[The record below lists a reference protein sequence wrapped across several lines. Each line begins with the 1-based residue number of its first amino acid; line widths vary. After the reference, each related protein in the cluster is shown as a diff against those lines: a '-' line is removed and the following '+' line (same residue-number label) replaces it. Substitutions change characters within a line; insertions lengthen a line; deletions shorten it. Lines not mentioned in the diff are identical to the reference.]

1 MMLLNRSSAPIAGEL
16 NGVMGIGRT
25 HSQTHGSGRG
35 GCHPAWPIIVL
46 SATFGAMSLALPRPA
61 SAQGLFDFLFGG
73 FQQRP
78 PQEESYPAPPAPGIG
93 RVAPAPLGQES
104 LNDSGGSTGHTVA
117 YCVRL
122 CDGQHFPVEQIVN
135 GTPAET
141 CRAICPYSKTKVFFG
156 SEIGAAVAQDGQR
169 YSALETAYLYRKQL
183 VTSCTCNGKDAFG
196 LTSFDVRRDPT
207 LRPGD
212 IVSTNEGLLAFTGR
226 STQGAAFTP
235 VNPAT
240 LPPDI
245 KPGSSP
251 TRVPAAS
258 VEPAAD
264 DDQGGTIVPRA
275 NGPTAPAPGR

>member
-1 MMLLNRSSAPIAGEL
+1 MVRNIFAAPIAGGS
-16 NGVMGIGRT
+16 NGVMVIKR
-25 HSQTHGSGRG
+25 HGSHSARRVT
-35 GCHPAWPIIVL
+35 IL
-46 SATFGAMSLALPRPA
+46 SATLAAAVAIPRPA

-78 PQEESYPAPPAPGIG
+78 PQQENYPAPPAPGIG
-93 RVAPAPLGQES
+93 RIAPAPLGQES
-104 LNDSGGSTGHTVA
+104 VTEGGGSTGHAVA

-122 CDGQHFPVEQIVN
+122 CDGQHFPVEQIIN

-141 CRAICPYSKTKVFFG
+141 CRAICPYSKTKVFVG

-169 YSALETAYLYRKQL
+169 YATLDTAYLYRKQL
-183 VTSCTCNGKDAFG
+183 VANCSCNGKDAFG
-196 LTSFDVRRDPT
+196 LTSFDVKRDPT

-245 KPGSSP
+245 KGSQA
-251 TRVPAAS
+251 RPAAATTT
-258 VEPAAD
+258 EPAVEEET
-264 DDQGGTIVPRA
+264 GTIVQRS
-275 NGPTAPAPGR
+275 NGLLPSAPPAKR

>member
-1 MMLLNRSSAPIAGEL
+1 MGDQHLSSEHFRGEYY
-16 NGVMGIGRT
+16 
-25 HSQTHGSGRG
+25 S
-35 GCHPAWPIIVL
+35 AWRLTIV
-46 SATFGAMSLALPRPA
+46 SAALAAVIALPRPA

-78 PQEESYPAPPAPGIG
+78 PQQETYPAPPVPGIG

-104 LNDSGGSTGHTVA
+104 INESGGSTGHAVA

-122 CDGQHFPVEQIVN
+122 CDGQHFPMEQIVN

-141 CRAICPYSKTKVFFG
+141 CRAICPYSKTKVFVG
-156 SEIGAAVAQDGQR
+156 SEIGAAVSQDGQR
-169 YSALETAYLYRKQL
+169 YTALDTAFLYRKQL
-183 VTSCTCNGKDAFG
+183 VGNCTCNGRDAFG
-196 LTSFDVRRDPT
+196 LTSFDVKRDPT

-226 STQGAAFTP
+226 SAQGAAFTP

-245 KPGSSP
+245 KPGQSP
-251 TRVPAAS
+251 TRVPAS
-258 VEPAAD
+258 VDSTAE
-264 DDQGGTIVPRA
+264 DQGGTIVQRA
-275 NGPTAPAPGR
+275 NGLLPNKPASGR